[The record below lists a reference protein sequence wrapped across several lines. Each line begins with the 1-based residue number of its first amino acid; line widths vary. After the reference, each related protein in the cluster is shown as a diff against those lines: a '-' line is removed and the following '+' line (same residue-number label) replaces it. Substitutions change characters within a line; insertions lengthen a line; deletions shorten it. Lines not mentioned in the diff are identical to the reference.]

1 MNLRQIEVFH
11 AVMIKGST
19 VGAAEMLHVTQPA
32 ISTTLKRMQ
41 DELGLALFV
50 TASGRLTPTPEA
62 RALFAQA
69 RALQQDVESMRRL
82 ARMLALGK
90 VGSLRLGIVPAI
102 SEGALAAIV
111 ERLSGEAPDLTM
123 TVDVLNSH
131 DLVNMLLGGRL
142 DIACV
147 FGNDHGEP
155 LETYATIVV
164 PLAVVGPIGV
174 LPEGRVT
181 LAHLAGLSTAG
192 LRRTDPIGRVLAA
205 SCAAQDVRLEPSI
218 ELRSSRAVVALA
230 SRGVASG
237 VVDTL
242 TLVDFEPSRFDRRAL
257 DPELSIDMRVVRLS
271 GGPLAQSEARAIN
284 AIVQVISDRL
294 SGLPKADNQGEYRA

>member
-111 ERLSGEAPDLTM
+111 
-123 TVDVLNSH
+123 
-131 DLVNMLLGGRL
+131 
-142 DIACV
+142 
-147 FGNDHGEP
+147 
-155 LETYATIVV
+155 
-164 PLAVVGPIGV
+164 
-174 LPEGRVT
+174 
-181 LAHLAGLSTAG
+181 
-192 LRRTDPIGRVLAA
+192 
-205 SCAAQDVRLEPSI
+205 
-218 ELRSSRAVVALA
+218 
-230 SRGVASG
+230 
-237 VVDTL
+237 
-242 TLVDFEPSRFDRRAL
+242 
-257 DPELSIDMRVVRLS
+257 
-271 GGPLAQSEARAIN
+271 
-284 AIVQVISDRL
+284 
-294 SGLPKADNQGEYRA
+294 